1 MSKKAF
7 SLSNKAGQM
16 SEKLGQKSDAVRKQ
30 ILLFFYENPTGEV
43 KVRDLESILKISRS
57 TIQYHLQDFRK
68 RGFLDSKNHWVDSW
82 TNRLEKVHFY
92 INRIAESGLVEFL
105 EKELGSSAIILFGS
119 FSKGESVKSSDI
131 DIFVE
136 CAREKTINL
145 KKYERA
151 LGHRVE
157 LFTRIKITLLPKRLL
172 NNVVNGVKLKG
183 YFTIK

>member
-1 MSKKAF
+1 M
-7 SLSNKAGQM
+7 
-16 SEKLGQKSDAVRKQ
+16 
-30 ILLFFYENPTGEV
+30 
-43 KVRDLESILKISRS
+43 
-57 TIQYHLQDFRK
+57 
-68 RGFLDSKNHWVDSW
+68 
-82 TNRLEKVHFY
+82 HFY